1 MRIVIDFVYLLAVVA
16 ISPVAIYRIIR
27 HKRYRTGWAQRFGK
41 IARKHPVKKCIWL
54 HAVSVGEVN
63 ATKTLVE
70 QLENRFG
77 DFEIV
82 ISTTTDT
89 GFAGANTLFGAKHT
103 IIYFP
108 FDFSWIMKR
117 AFRNIR
123 PSICLLMELEV
134 WPNLVQIAKRL
145 DVPVVVVNGRMSDK
159 SFSRYSKIK
168 PIAKKIFQKLSL
180 ILAQTDEYAQ
190 RFRGIG
196 VPDERVIVTGSLKYD
211 TAQITDRIEGADTL
225 AAQLNIGD
233 ERLWVV
239 GGTGNEEEKLLLDVY
254 KNLKEQDQFGD
265 LRLVIVPRKPER
277 FNEVAQLIGD
287 AGFDFV
293 RYSSLKNAHAPETDK
308 TPVSLGDNPP
318 RHSERNEVER
328 RISKQAV
335 ILGDTMGDLR
345 KFYSLATIIFVGRSL
360 VPMGGSDMMEAAA
373 LGKCTI
379 FGPHASNFKQT
390 VDALLEG
397 QGAVMVKDKQDLLET
412 MRKCLTGPDFAER
425 IAQNGRE
432 VIRKNQG
439 ATARTIDQIAKLLKT
454 G

>member
-1 MRIVIDFVYLLAVVA
+1 MRILIDFVYLLAVAA
-16 ISPVAIYRIIR
+16 ISPVVVYRVIK

-89 GFAGANTLFGAKHT
+89 GFARANKLFEAKHT
-103 IIYFP
+103 VVYFP

-145 DVPVVVVNGRMSDK
+145 GIPVVVVNGRISDR
-159 SFSRYSKIK
+159 SFAGYKKIK
-168 PIAKKIFQKLSL
+168 PIAKKIFRNLTL
-180 ILAQTDEYAQ
+180 VLAQTDEYAQ
-190 RFRGIG
+190 RFRGVG
-196 VPDERVIVTGSLKYD
+196 APNERVIVTGSLKYD
-211 TAQITDRIEGADTL
+211 TAQITDKIEGADAL

-233 ERLWVV
+233 ERLWVA
-239 GGTGNEEEKLLLDVY
+239 GGTGTGEEKIILDVFTI
-254 KNLKEQDQFGD
+254 LTEPDQFDD

-277 FNEVAQLIGD
+277 FNEAAQAIID
-287 AGFDFV
+287 AAFDFV
-293 RYSSLKNAHAPETDK
+293 RYSSLKSTGDTQPDK
-308 TPVSLGDNPP
+308 IP
-318 RHSERNEVER
+318 
-328 RISKQAV
+328 I

-397 QGAVMVKDKQDLLET
+397 QGAVMVKDKQDLLKA
-412 MRKCLTGPDFAER
+412 MQKCLTEPDFAKR
-425 IAQNGRE
+425 IAENGRE
-432 VIRKNQG
+432 IIRKNQG
-439 ATARTIDQIAKLLKT
+439 ATRKTIDQIAKLLKT